1 MQVDDISSIASCS
14 LNEDGEA
21 AEHPS
26 TVNCS
31 SRDPSSDAESSSFL
45 PWSSKQKLVIKVE
58 VHKQEVQAY
67 KSTVQAMYSSGPLTW
82 EQESLL
88 TNLRLYLHISNDEHL
103 LHLRHLLSTQPC

>member
-26 TVNCS
+26 VNCS
-31 SRDPSSDAESSSFL
+31 SRDHSSSAESSSFP

-58 VHKQEVQAY
+58 VHKQEVKAY
-67 KSTVQAMYSSGPLTW
+67 KSTVQAMYASGPFITW

-88 TNLRLYLHISNDEHL
+88 TNLRLSLHISNEEHL
-103 LHLRHLLSTQPC
+103 LHLKHLSSTQPC